1 MKNWL
6 KGQLALAVLSLCV
19 LVVFVPELGE
29 AASNV
34 PAPVSIASSNLN
46 YAVLPIP
53 FRVESH
59 LWAAKR
65 GKSSLH
71 WTVSIDNSLLSPWT
85 YGYFAPNPNTSTP
98 YVSQVGFI
106 PHQRF
111 QSICRLLD
119 IPPPSLLVS

>member
-29 AASNV
+29 AASNIPV
-34 PAPVSIASSNLN
+34 PVSIASNNLN

-53 FRVESH
+53 FRFDSH

-65 GKSSLH
+65 GKCSLCR
-71 WTVSIDNSLLSPWT
+71 TVPVDNSLIAPWTHGFFTLSP
-85 YGYFAPNPNTSTP
+85 STISP
-98 YVSQVGFI
+98 HVSQVGFI

-111 QSICRLLD
+111 QSMFRLGERGHL
-119 IPPPSLLVS
+119 PKLLS